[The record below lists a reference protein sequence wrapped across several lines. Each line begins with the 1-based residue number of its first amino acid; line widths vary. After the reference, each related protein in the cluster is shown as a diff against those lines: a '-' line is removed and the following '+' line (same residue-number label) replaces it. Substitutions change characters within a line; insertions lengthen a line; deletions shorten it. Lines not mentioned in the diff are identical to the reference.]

1 MLLFLNDCRDF
12 PVERSLSGA
21 ISILLWAQR
30 SQTSSASA
38 MVWRV
43 SPDTGDRK
51 SNSQVRFSLARAA
64 GEDLQ
69 QDQPHRLRVVETH
82 SEHLCTIA

>member
-1 MLLFLNDCRDF
+1 
-12 PVERSLSGA
+12 
-21 ISILLWAQR
+21 
-30 SQTSSASA
+30 
-38 MVWRV
+38 
-43 SPDTGDRK
+43 
-51 SNSQVRFSLARAA
+51 VRFSLARAA